1 MRGVDSWRTRTV
13 MDWKEIEITDIDVFQ
28 KAFGNIKSQ
37 ASEMSFS
44 NMFMWR
50 KNYNTRFSIINNM
63 LCMVSNSRNYKP
75 FAFCP
80 IPLDSFNPEEF
91 EDTVYQLKK
100 YFDSRGWQLFFG
112 RVEERMVDKFRN
124 HLKMDLK
131 IKKTDAA
138 SDYIYDTESLITLA
152 GKKLSSKRNHINRF
166 FREYG
171 DFEYEEIGKDNF
183 SECERIFDE
192 WCKGNDS
199 CNCEVPE
206 ECEKWACSELLN
218 NWDKIPGLR
227 GALIKVNGRFEAFTI
242 GEMLTDDT
250 AVIHIEKG
258 NANIH
263 GIYALINR
271 EFVAR
276 EFSHTKYIN
285 REEDMGIEGLRKAKL
300 SYQPLG
306 RVWKYNIYPDFK

>member
-1 MRGVDSWRTRTV
+1 ME
-13 MDWKEIEITDIDVFQ
+13 WKEIEITDIEIFQ

-37 ASEMSFS
+37 ASEMSFA

-63 LCMVSNSRNYKP
+63 LCMVANPRTYKP

-80 IPLDSFNPEEF
+80 VPLDSFRPEKF

-100 YFDSRGWQLFFG
+100 YFDSNGWQLFFG
-112 RVEERMVDKFRN
+112 RVEERMVDKFKN
-124 HLKMDLK
+124 HMK
-131 IKKTDAA
+131 IDVKAKKIDAA
-138 SDYIYDTESLITLA
+138 SDYIYETESLISLA
-152 GKKLSSKRNHINRF
+152 GKKLSAKRNHINRF
-166 FREYG
+166 FRDYG
-171 DFEYEEIGKDNF
+171 DFEYEEISKDNF

-192 WCKGNDS
+192 WCNENDS

-206 ECEKWACSELLN
+206 ECEKWACSQLLQ
-218 NWDKIPGLR
+218 NWDKIPGLK

-242 GEMLTDDT
+242 GEMLNDDT

-271 EFVAR
+271 EFVTR
-276 EFSHTKYIN
+276 EFSHTKYVN

-300 SYQPLG
+300 SYQPSG
-306 RVWKYNIYPDFK
+306 RVWKYNIYPEFK